1 MKAVVCVK
9 QTPSTTATFKV
20 NDNVVSWEDTGSGKP
35 NVVNPWD
42 EYTIEEGIRLKENH
56 GATDVVAL
64 TFGGES
70 SIDVLRTSLAMG
82 CTSAVQVTDPSLD
95 GLGNLDSAKVL
106 AAAIEKIGDVTIAIC
121 GKQAID
127 GDSGVIPVMLA
138 RALGWTPLT
147 YVAAIKEMTEDSIT
161 VERLTESGRQTVT
174 TSLPVIISV
183 VKEINEPRYPSFM
196 GIRKANK
203 AAVPVWTA
211 DDLDLDGVS
220 TDNNKVVWSKVY
232 GLPTRDG
239 EVEMIEG
246 GSPAEIAENLVDKLF
261 EEKVL

>member
-9 QTPSTTATFKV
+9 QTPSTTATFTV
-20 NDNVVSWEDTGSGKP
+20 SGDSEVSWEDAGSGKP

-42 EYTIEEGIRLKENH
+42 EYTVEEGIRLKENH

-64 TFGGES
+64 TFGAES

-82 CTSAVQVTDPSLD
+82 CTSAVQVTDSALD

-106 AAAIEKIGDVTIAIC
+106 AAAIDKIGDVNIVIC

-127 GDSGVIPVMLA
+127 GDSGVTPVMLA
-138 RALGWTPLT
+138 KTLGWTPLT
-147 YVAAIKEMTEDSIT
+147 FVSAIKEVSDDSIT
-161 VERLTESGRQTVT
+161 VERTIESGKQEVS
-174 TSLPVIISV
+174 TSMPVVISV
-183 VKEINEPRYPSFM
+183 VNEINEPRYPSFM

-203 AAVPVWTA
+203 AQVPVWTA
-211 DDLDLDGVS
+211 GDLDVDVS
-220 TDNNKVVWSKVY
+220 ADNTKVSWSKVY
-232 GLPTRDG
+232 APPAREG

-246 GSPAEIAENLVDKLF
+246 DDAAELAEALVDKLL